1 MYRTNKVPS
10 LSLSPPPSLSL
21 SLSPP
26 SLPPSLSLMLL
37 QSSGKPAVIFATEE
51 GHPDCLRLLALAGAD
66 LNASFGDSELNSLHR
81 YYTLQTNAYN

>member
-1 MYRTNKVPS
+1 MKFPLS
-10 LSLSPPPSLSL
+10 LSLPPPPLFLSL
-21 SLSPP
+21 SLSP
-26 SLPPSLSLMLL
+26 LPPSLSLMLL